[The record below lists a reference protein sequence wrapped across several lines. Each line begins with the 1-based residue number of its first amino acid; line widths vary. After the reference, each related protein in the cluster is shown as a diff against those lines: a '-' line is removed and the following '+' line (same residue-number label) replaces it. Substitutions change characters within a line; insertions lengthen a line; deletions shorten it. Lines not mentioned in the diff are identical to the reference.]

1 MMKTFDVEKGPFL
14 NSKNKTS
21 KMMLHLF
28 IALLPIIIFSFY
40 KNGVIPY
47 NAGLTD
53 IKGLLLPLMV
63 IILPALTSF
72 LTEMLYASIFL
83 KTDALKYVKNSF
95 SFYPGLF
102 LGLIMPLNTPFS
114 MLILGA
120 FIATLIGK
128 LLFGGFGNNI
138 FNPALVGRLFI
149 ITAYAITFGKYAY
162 HNSYELDT
170 IASSTPLTNASL
182 VEGIGSYN
190 ELVRPYGS
198 LMNFFVGT
206 IPGAVGETSALLCI
220 IAFIYLTLT
229 KTIKW
234 RIPVFYIGT
243 VFVMAFIIGLFNDLE
258 RTYSLFQI
266 LSGGLMFGAVFMA
279 TDPVTSPTTFVGQA
293 LYGISLGIL
302 TIIFRHLTP
311 FPEGVLTS
319 ILTMNMLVFIIDKI
333 GVRARFNIKRSIP
346 YFSVLSILLLG
357 ISCYIGI
364 GYRKGN
370 NTETDPNFEIYSK
383 EVNGDTV
390 TYMVGE
396 KGYSSTLKA
405 QIVITNNNVVSYEVL
420 EQNDSYYSK
429 ITQAN
434 YINTLIKNQTK
445 LNDVDTV
452 AGVTFTSNGLKKMLI
467 NTLEDYKENGNEEI
481 KGEVVIDKDF
491 EVLEHNINGNVHE
504 YIVSKKGFS
513 SKLKLNITIV
523 DNVITNVVV
532 LEQND
537 SYYGKVLESDYINYL
552 INNQANLENVDTVAG
567 ATITSSSLKQ
577 ALIETLKEYIGDING

>member
-1 MMKTFDVEKGPFL
+1 MKTFDVEKGPFL
-14 NSKNKTS
+14 SSKNKTS

-63 IILPALTSF
+63 VILPALTSF

-190 ELVRPYGS
+190 ELVKPYGS

-346 YFSVLSILLLG
+346 YFSVLAILLLG

-364 GYRKGN
+364 SYRKGN
-370 NTETDPNFEIYSK
+370 NTETDPNYEIYSK

-405 QIVITNNNVVSYEVL
+405 KIVITNNNVVSYEVL

-577 ALIETLKEYIGDING
+577 ALIETLKEYMGDING

>member
-1 MMKTFDVEKGPFL
+1 MKTFDVEKGPFL
-14 NSKNKTS
+14 SSKNKAS

-40 KNGVIPY
+40 KNGIIPY
-47 NAGLTD
+47 KAGLTD
-53 IKGLLLPLMV
+53 IKGLFLPLMV
-63 IILPALTSF
+63 VILPSLTSF

-149 ITAYAITFGKYAY
+149 ITAYAITFGKYVY

-220 IAFIYLTLT
+220 VAFIYLTLT

-243 VFVMAFIIGLFNDLE
+243 VFIMAFIIGLFNDLE

-266 LSGGLMFGAVFMA
+266 LSGGLMFGAIFMA

-293 LYGISLGIL
+293 LYGMSLGIL

-333 GVRARFNIKRSIP
+333 GVRARFNLKRSIP
-346 YFSVLSILLLG
+346 YFSVLAILLLG

-364 GYRKGN
+364 SYRKGTD
-370 NTETDPNFEIYSK
+370 TETDPNFEIYSK

-405 QIVITNNNVVSYEVL
+405 KIVITNNNVVSYEVL

-452 AGVTFTSNGLKKMLI
+452 AGVTFTSNGLKKML
-467 NTLEDYKENGNEEI
+467 NYTLEDYKENGNEEI

-491 EVLEHNINGNVHE
+491 EVLEHNVDGSSHN
-504 YIVSKKGFS
+504 YIISKKSFS
-513 SKLKLNITIV
+513 GKMKLSITIIN
-523 DNVITNVVV
+523 NVITNITV

-537 SYYGKVLESDYINYL
+537 SYYGKILESDYINYL

-567 ATITSSSLKQ
+567 ATITSSSFKQ

>member
-1 MMKTFDVEKGPFL
+1 MKTFDVKKGPFL

-28 IALLPIIIFSFY
+28 IALLPIIIFTFY

-47 NAGLTD
+47 RAGLTD
-53 IKGLLLPLMV
+53 VKGLFLPLTV
-63 IILPALTSF
+63 IILPALTSY

-83 KTDALKYVKNSF
+83 RKDALEYVKNSF

-120 FIATLIGK
+120 FIATLVGK

-138 FNPALVGRLFI
+138 FNPALVGRIFI

-170 IASSTPLTNASL
+170 IASSTPLTNASI

-198 LMNFFVGT
+198 LMNFFIGT

-234 RIPVFYIGT
+234 RIPVFYVGT
-243 VFVMAFIIGLFNDLE
+243 VFIMAFIIGLFNNLE

-279 TDPVTSPTTFVGQA
+279 TDPVTSPTTYVGQA

-302 TIIFRHLTP
+302 TIVFRHLTP
-311 FPEGVLTS
+311 YPEGVLTS

-333 GVRARFNIKRSIP
+333 GVRARFNFKKSLP
-346 YFSVLSILLLG
+346 YFSTLIVLLLV

-364 GYRKGN
+364 SYRKSN
-370 NTETDPNFEIYSK
+370 DIETDPNFQIYSK
-383 EVNGDTV
+383 EINGNTV

-405 QIVITNNNVVSYEVL
+405 KIVIKDDNVISYEVL

-434 YINTLIKNQTK
+434 YLDTLVKNQNK
-445 LNDVDTV
+445 LNEVDTI
-452 AGVTFTSNGLKKMLI
+452 AGVTFTSNGLKKML
-467 NTLEDYKENGNEEI
+467 NYTLEDYKENGNEEI

-513 SKLKLNITIV
+513 SKLKLNITII
-523 DNVITNVVV
+523 DNIITNVVV

-537 SYYGKVLESDYINYL
+537 SYYNKILESDYINYL
-552 INNQANLENVDTVAG
+552 INNQTKLESVDTVAG
-567 ATITSSSLKQ
+567 ATITSSSLKI
-577 ALIETLKEYIGDING
+577 ALIETLKIHMGDTNG

>member
-1 MMKTFDVEKGPFL
+1 MKTFDVKKGPFL

-28 IALLPIIIFSFY
+28 IALLPIIIFTFY

-47 NAGLTD
+47 RAGLTD
-53 IKGLLLPLMV
+53 VKGLFLPLTV
-63 IILPALTSF
+63 IILPALTSY

-83 KTDALKYVKNSF
+83 RKDALQYVKNSF

-120 FIATLIGK
+120 FIATLVGK

-138 FNPALVGRLFI
+138 FNPALVGRIFI

-170 IASSTPLTNASL
+170 IASSTPLTNASI

-198 LMNFFVGT
+198 LMNFFIGT

-234 RIPVFYIGT
+234 RIPVFYVGT
-243 VFVMAFIIGLFNDLE
+243 VFIMAFIIGLFNNLE

-279 TDPVTSPTTFVGQA
+279 TDPVTSPTTYVGQS

-302 TIIFRHLTP
+302 TIVFRHLTP
-311 FPEGVLTS
+311 YPEGVLTS

-333 GVRARFNIKRSIP
+333 GVRARFNFKKSLP
-346 YFSVLSILLLG
+346 YFSTLIVLLLV

-364 GYRKGN
+364 SYRKSN
-370 NTETDPNFEIYSK
+370 DIETDPNFQIYSK
-383 EVNGDTV
+383 EINGNTV

-405 QIVITNNNVVSYEVL
+405 KIVIKDDNVISYEVL

-434 YINTLIKNQTK
+434 YLDTLVKNQNK
-445 LNDVDTV
+445 LNEVDTI
-452 AGVTFTSNGLKKMLI
+452 AGVTFTSNGLKKML
-467 NTLEDYKENGNEEI
+467 NYTLEDYKENGNEEI

-513 SKLKLNITIV
+513 SKLKLNITII
-523 DNVITNVVV
+523 DNIITNVVV

-537 SYYGKVLESDYINYL
+537 SYYNKILESDYINYL
-552 INNQANLENVDTVAG
+552 INNQTKLESVDTVAG
-567 ATITSSSLKQ
+567 ATITSSSLKI
-577 ALIETLKEYIGDING
+577 ALIETLKIHMGDTNG

>member
-1 MMKTFDVEKGPFL
+1 MKTFDVEKGPFL

-40 KNGVIPY
+40 KNGIIPY
-47 NAGLTD
+47 KNGLTD
-53 IKGLLLPLMV
+53 IKGLFLPLMV
-63 IILPALTSF
+63 VILPALTSF

-138 FNPALVGRLFI
+138 FNPALVGRIFI
-149 ITAYAITFGKYAY
+149 ITAYAITFGKYVY

-198 LMNFFVGT
+198 LTNFFIGT

-220 IAFIYLTLT
+220 VAFIYLTLT

-234 RIPVFYIGT
+234 RIPVFYVGT
-243 VFVMAFIIGLFNDLE
+243 VFIMAFIIGLFNDLE

-302 TIIFRHLTP
+302 TIVFRHLTP
-311 FPEGVLTS
+311 YPEGVLTS

-346 YFSVLSILLLG
+346 YFSTLIILMLG

-370 NTETDPNFEIYSK
+370 DTEIDPNFEIYSK
-383 EVNGDTV
+383 EVNGNTV

-405 QIVITNNNVVSYEVL
+405 KIVITNDKVVSYEVL

-434 YINTLIKNQTK
+434 YLNTLIKNQAK
-445 LNDVDTV
+445 LNDVDVV

-467 NTLEDYKENGNEEI
+467 NTIDDYKENGNEEI
-481 KGEVVIDKDF
+481 KGDVVIDKDF
-491 EVLEHNINGNVHE
+491 EVLEHNINGNIHE
-504 YIVSKKGFS
+504 YIVTKKGFS
-513 SKLKLNITIV
+513 SKLKLNITII
-523 DNVITNVVV
+523 DNIITSVVV

-552 INNQANLENVDTVAG
+552 INNQAKLEDVDTVAG
-567 ATITSSSLKQ
+567 ATITSTALKQ
-577 ALIETLKEYIGDING
+577 ALIETLKVHIGDTNG

>member
-14 NSKNKTS
+14 SSKNKTS

-149 ITAYAITFGKYAY
+149 ITAYAITFGKYVY

-346 YFSVLSILLLG
+346 YFSVLAILLLG

-364 GYRKGN
+364 SYRKEN

-405 QIVITNNNVVSYEVL
+405 KIVITNNNVVSYEVL

-491 EVLEHNINGNVHE
+491 AVLEHNINGNVHE

-523 DNVITNVVV
+523 DNIITNVVV

-577 ALIETLKEYIGDING
+577 ALIETLKEYMGDING

>member
-1 MMKTFDVEKGPFL
+1 MKTFETSKGPFL

-28 IALLPIIIFSFY
+28 IALLPIIIFAFY
-40 KNGVIPY
+40 KNGVILY
-47 NAGLTD
+47 RAGLTD

-72 LTEMLYASIFL
+72 ATEMLYASIFL

-120 FIATLIGK
+120 FIATLVGK

-138 FNPALVGRLFI
+138 FNPALVGRIFI

-170 IASSTPLTNASL
+170 IASSTPLTNASI

-220 IAFIYLTLT
+220 IAFIYLTVT

-234 RIPVFYIGT
+234 RIPVFYVGT
-243 VFVMAFIIGLFNDLE
+243 VFIMAFIIGLFNDLE

-279 TDPVTSPTTFVGQA
+279 TDPVTSPTTYVGQA

-302 TIIFRHLTP
+302 TIVFRHLTP
-311 FPEGVLTS
+311 YPEGVLTS

-333 GVRARFNIKRSIP
+333 GVRARFNFKKSLS
-346 YFSVLSILLLG
+346 YFSTLIVLLLV
-357 ISCYIGI
+357 ISCYIGFSFH
-364 GYRKGN
+364 KSN
-370 NTETDPNFEIYSK
+370 NTEIDPNFEIYSK
-383 EVNGDTV
+383 EVTGTTV
-390 TYMVGE
+390 TYMVGQ

-405 QIVITNNNVVSYEVL
+405 KIVIKNGNVISYEVL

-434 YINTLIKNQTK
+434 YLNTLIKNQTK
-445 LNDVDTV
+445 LNEVDTI
-452 AGVTFTSNGLKKMLI
+452 AGVTFTSNGLKKML
-467 NTLEDYKENGNEEI
+467 NYTLEDYKENGNEEI
-481 KGEVVIDKDF
+481 KGEVAIDKDF

-513 SKLKLNITIV
+513 SKLKLNITII
-523 DNVITNVVV
+523 DNIITNVIV

-537 SYYGKVLESDYINYL
+537 SYYNKILESDYINYL
-552 INNQANLENVDTVAG
+552 INNQIKLENVDTVAG

-577 ALIETLKEYIGDING
+577 ALIETLKIHMGDTNG

>member
-1 MMKTFDVEKGPFL
+1 MKTFETETGPFID
-14 NSKNKTS
+14 SKNKTS

-40 KNGVIPY
+40 KNGIIPY
-47 NAGLTD
+47 QHDLTD
-53 IKGLLLPLMV
+53 IKGLFLPLIVVLLPS
-63 IILPALTSF
+63 LTSF
-72 LTEMLYASIFL
+72 LTEMLYASLFL

-120 FIATLIGK
+120 FIATLVGK

-149 ITAYAITFGKYAY
+149 ITAYAITFGKYIY
-162 HNSYELDT
+162 HNSYEIDT

-182 VEGIGSYN
+182 VEGIGSY
-190 ELVRPYGS
+190 ETLIKPYGS
-198 LMNFFVGT
+198 LMNFFIGT

-220 IAFIYLTLT
+220 IAFIYLTIT

-234 RIPVFYIGT
+234 RIPVFYILT
-243 VFVMAFIIGLFNDLE
+243 VFIMSFIIGAFNDLE

-279 TDPVTSPTTFVGQA
+279 TDPVTSPTTFVGQT
-293 LYGISLGIL
+293 LYGMSLGLL

-311 FPEGVLTS
+311 YPEGVLTS

-333 GVRARFNIKRSIP
+333 GVKARFNMKKSIP
-346 YFSVLSILLLG
+346 YFLALIILIIY

-364 GYRKGN
+364 SYKKDSKEN
-370 NTETDPNFEIYSK
+370 SDPNYEIYSK
-383 EVNGDTV
+383 TIDGNTV

-396 KGYSSTLKA
+396 KGYSSIIKA
-405 QIVITNNNVVSYEVL
+405 KIVITNDKVVLYEVL
-420 EQNDSYYSK
+420 EQNDSYYAKVS
-429 ITQAN
+429 QAN
-434 YINTLIKNQTK
+434 YIDTLLKNQNEV
-445 LNDVDTV
+445 NDVDTV

-467 NTLEDYKENGNEEI
+467 NTLNDYKNNKNEEI
-481 KGEVVIDKDF
+481 EGNVVIDKDF
-491 EVLEHNINGNVHE
+491 EVIDKKLDGDIYT
-504 YIVSKKGFS
+504 YIVLKKGFS
-513 SKLKLNITIV
+513 SKLKLSITIV
-523 DNVITNVVV
+523 NNVITNIIV

-537 SYYGKVLESDYINYL
+537 SYYDRVLASDYINYL
-552 INNQANLENVDTVAG
+552 INNQQSIDDVDTVAG
-567 ATITSSSLKQ
+567 ATVTSSAIKQ
-577 ALIETLKEYIGDING
+577 AIIETLEVYAGDINEK

>member
-14 NSKNKTS
+14 SSKNKTS

-63 IILPALTSF
+63 VILPALTSF

-293 LYGISLGIL
+293 LYGMSLGIL

-333 GVRARFNIKRSIP
+333 GVRARFNLKRSIP
-346 YFSVLSILLLG
+346 YFSVLAILLLG

-364 GYRKGN
+364 SYRKGN

-405 QIVITNNNVVSYEVL
+405 KIVITNNNVVSYEVL

-452 AGVTFTSNGLKKMLI
+452 AGVTFTSNGLKKML
-467 NTLEDYKENGNEEI
+467 NYTLEDYKENGNEEI

-523 DNVITNVVV
+523 DNIITNVVV

-577 ALIETLKEYIGDING
+577 ALIETLKEYMGDING

>member
-1 MMKTFDVEKGPFL
+1 MKTFDVENGPFL
-14 NSKNKTS
+14 SSKNKTS

-40 KNGVIPY
+40 KNGIIPY
-47 NAGLTD
+47 KNELTD
-53 IKGLLLPLMV
+53 IKGLFLPLMV
-63 IILPALTSF
+63 IILPSLTSF
-72 LTEMLYASIFL
+72 LTELLYASIFL

-120 FIATLIGK
+120 FVATLVGK

-149 ITAYAITFGKYAY
+149 ITAYAVIFGKYAY

-190 ELVRPYGS
+190 TLVRPYGS
-198 LMNFFVGT
+198 LTNFFIGT

-234 RIPVFYIGT
+234 RIPVFYVST
-243 VFVMAFIIGLFNDLE
+243 VFIMAFIIGLFNDLE

-293 LYGISLGIL
+293 LYGMALGIL

-311 FPEGVLTS
+311 YPEGVLTS

-346 YFSVLSILLLG
+346 YFSILTILIVF
-357 ISCYIGI
+357 ISCYIGLS
-364 GYRKGN
+364 YRHSN

-383 EVNGDTV
+383 EGSGDTV

-396 KGYSSTLKA
+396 KGYSSILKA
-405 QIVITNNNVVSYEVL
+405 KIVITNNNVISYEVL
-420 EQNDSYYSK
+420 EQNDSYYPK
-429 ITQAN
+429 ITQAK
-434 YINTLIKNQTK
+434 YINTLIKNQEK
-445 LNDVDTV
+445 LNDVDVV

-467 NTLEDYKENGNEEI
+467 NTLDDYKENGNKEI

-491 EVLEHNINGNVHE
+491 EVLEHNINGNIHE
-504 YIVSKKGFS
+504 FIVLKKGFS
-513 SKLKLNITIV
+513 SKIKLSITII
-523 DNVITNVVV
+523 DNIITNVVV

-537 SYYGKVLESDYINYL
+537 SYYEKILESDYMNYL
-552 INNQANLENVDTVAG
+552 INNQAKLENVDTVAG
-567 ATITSSSLKQ
+567 ATITSTALKQ
-577 ALIETLKEYIGDING
+577 ALIETLKEYMGDING

>member
-1 MMKTFDVEKGPFL
+1 MKTFDVEKGPFL
-14 NSKNKTS
+14 SSKNKAS

-40 KNGVIPY
+40 KNGIIPY
-47 NAGLTD
+47 KAGLTD
-53 IKGLLLPLMV
+53 IKGLFLPLMV
-63 IILPALTSF
+63 VILPSLTSF
-72 LTEMLYASIFL
+72 LTEMLYANIFL

-149 ITAYAITFGKYAY
+149 ITAYAITFGKYVY

-206 IPGAVGETSALLCI
+206 IPGAVGETSALLCV

-243 VFVMAFIIGLFNDLE
+243 VFIMAFIIGLFNDLE

-266 LSGGLMFGAVFMA
+266 LSGGLMFGAIFMA

-293 LYGISLGIL
+293 LYGMSLGIL

-333 GVRARFNIKRSIP
+333 GVRARFNLKRSIP
-346 YFSVLSILLLG
+346 YFSVLAILLLG

-364 GYRKGN
+364 SYQKGTD
-370 NTETDPNFEIYSK
+370 TEIDPNFEIYSK

-405 QIVITNNNVVSYEVL
+405 KIVITNNNVVSYEVL
-420 EQNDSYYSK
+420 EQNDSYYGK
-429 ITQAN
+429 I
-434 YINTLIKNQTK
+434 
-445 LNDVDTV
+445 
-452 AGVTFTSNGLKKMLI
+452 
-467 NTLEDYKENGNEEI
+467 
-481 KGEVVIDKDF
+481 
-491 EVLEHNINGNVHE
+491 
-504 YIVSKKGFS
+504 
-513 SKLKLNITIV
+513 
-523 DNVITNVVV
+523 
-532 LEQND
+532 
-537 SYYGKVLESDYINYL
+537 LESDYINYL

-567 ATITSSSLKQ
+567 ATITSSSFKQ

>member
-1 MMKTFDVEKGPFL
+1 MKTFDVKKGPFL

-28 IALLPIIIFSFY
+28 IALLPIIIFTFY

-47 NAGLTD
+47 RAGLTD
-53 IKGLLLPLMV
+53 VKGLFLPLTV
-63 IILPALTSF
+63 IILPALTSY

-83 KTDALKYVKNSF
+83 RKDALEYVRNSF

-120 FIATLIGK
+120 FIATLVGK

-138 FNPALVGRLFI
+138 FNPALVGRIFI

-170 IASSTPLTNASL
+170 IASSTPLTNASI

-198 LMNFFVGT
+198 LMNFFIGT

-234 RIPVFYIGT
+234 RIPVFYVGT
-243 VFVMAFIIGLFNDLE
+243 VFIMAFIIGFFNNLE

-279 TDPVTSPTTFVGQA
+279 TDPVTSPTTYVGQA

-302 TIIFRHLTP
+302 TIVFRHLTP
-311 FPEGVLTS
+311 YPEGVLTS

-333 GVRARFNIKRSIP
+333 GVRARFNFKKSLP
-346 YFSVLSILLLG
+346 YFSTLIVLLLV

-364 GYRKGN
+364 SYRKSN
-370 NTETDPNFEIYSK
+370 DIETDPNFQIYSK
-383 EVNGDTV
+383 EINGNTV

-405 QIVITNNNVVSYEVL
+405 KIVIKDDNVISYEVL

-434 YINTLIKNQTK
+434 YLDTLVKNQNK
-445 LNDVDTV
+445 LNEVDTI
-452 AGVTFTSNGLKKMLI
+452 AGVTFTSNGLKKML
-467 NTLEDYKENGNEEI
+467 NYTLEDYKENGNEEI

-513 SKLKLNITIV
+513 SKLKLNITII
-523 DNVITNVVV
+523 DNIITNVVV

-537 SYYGKVLESDYINYL
+537 SYYNKILESDYINYL
-552 INNQANLENVDTVAG
+552 INNQTKLESVDTVAG
-567 ATITSSSLKQ
+567 ATITSSSLKI
-577 ALIETLKEYIGDING
+577 ALIETLKIHMGDTNG

>member
-1 MMKTFDVEKGPFL
+1 MKTFDVEKGPFL

-28 IALLPIIIFSFY
+28 IALLPIIIFAFY
-40 KNGVIPY
+40 KNGIIPY
-47 NAGLTD
+47 KNGLTD
-53 IKGLLLPLMV
+53 IKGLFLPLMV
-63 IILPALTSF
+63 VILPALTSF

-83 KTDALKYVKNSF
+83 KVDALKYVKNSF

-120 FIATLIGK
+120 FVATLVGK

-138 FNPALVGRLFI
+138 FNPALVGRIFI
-149 ITAYAITFGKYAY
+149 ITAYAITFGKYVY

-220 IAFIYLTLT
+220 VAFLYLTLT

-234 RIPVFYIGT
+234 RIPVFYVST
-243 VFVMAFIIGLFNDLE
+243 VFIMAFIIGLFNDLE

-302 TIIFRHLTP
+302 TIVFRHLTP
-311 FPEGVLTS
+311 YPEGVLTS

-346 YFSVLSILLLG
+346 YFSTLIILMLG

-370 NTETDPNFEIYSK
+370 DTEIDPNFEIYSK
-383 EVNGDTV
+383 EINGNTV
-390 TYMVGE
+390 AYMVGE

-405 QIVITNNNVVSYEVL
+405 KIVITNDKVVSYEIL

-434 YINTLIKNQTK
+434 YLNTLIKNQAK
-445 LNDVDTV
+445 LNDVDIV

-467 NTLEDYKENGNEEI
+467 NTIDDYKENGNEEI
-481 KGEVVIDKDF
+481 KGDVVIDKDF
-491 EVLEHNINGNVHE
+491 EVLEHNINGNIHE
-504 YIVSKKGFS
+504 YIVTKKGFS
-513 SKLKLNITIV
+513 SKLKLNITII
-523 DNVITNVVV
+523 DNIITSVVV

-552 INNQANLENVDTVAG
+552 LANQSKLEDVDTVAG
-567 ATITSSSLKQ
+567 ATITSTSLKQ
-577 ALIETLKEYIGDING
+577 ALIETLKVHIGDTNG

>member
-1 MMKTFDVEKGPFL
+1 
-14 NSKNKTS
+14 
-21 KMMLHLF
+21 
-28 IALLPIIIFSFY
+28 
-40 KNGVIPY
+40 
-47 NAGLTD
+47 
-53 IKGLLLPLMV
+53 
-63 IILPALTSF
+63 
-72 LTEMLYASIFL
+72 
-83 KTDALKYVKNSF
+83 
-95 SFYPGLF
+95 
-102 LGLIMPLNTPFS
+102 
-114 MLILGA
+114 
-120 FIATLIGK
+120 
-128 LLFGGFGNNI
+128 
-138 FNPALVGRLFI
+138 
-149 ITAYAITFGKYAY
+149 
-162 HNSYELDT
+162 
-170 IASSTPLTNASL
+170 
-182 VEGIGSYN
+182 
-190 ELVRPYGS
+190 
-198 LMNFFVGT
+198 
-206 IPGAVGETSALLCI
+206 
-220 IAFIYLTLT
+220 
-229 KTIKW
+229 
-234 RIPVFYIGT
+234 
-243 VFVMAFIIGLFNDLE
+243 MAFIIGLFNDLE

-266 LSGGLMFGAVFMA
+266 LSGGLMFGAIFMA

-293 LYGISLGIL
+293 LYGMSLGIL

-333 GVRARFNIKRSIP
+333 GVRARFNLKRSIP
-346 YFSVLSILLLG
+346 YFSVLAILLLG

-364 GYRKGN
+364 SYQKGTD
-370 NTETDPNFEIYSK
+370 TEIDPNFEIYSK

-405 QIVITNNNVVSYEVL
+405 KIVITNNNVVSYEVL

-452 AGVTFTSNGLKKMLI
+452 AGVTFTSNGLKKML
-467 NTLEDYKENGNEEI
+467 NYTLEDYKENGNEEI

-491 EVLEHNINGNVHE
+491 EILLHNVYGSSHFFIIS
-504 YIVSKKGFS
+504 YLSFS
-513 SKLKLNITIV
+513 VKMKLSITIIN
-523 DNVITNVVV
+523 NVITNITV

-567 ATITSSSLKQ
+567 ATITSSSFKQ